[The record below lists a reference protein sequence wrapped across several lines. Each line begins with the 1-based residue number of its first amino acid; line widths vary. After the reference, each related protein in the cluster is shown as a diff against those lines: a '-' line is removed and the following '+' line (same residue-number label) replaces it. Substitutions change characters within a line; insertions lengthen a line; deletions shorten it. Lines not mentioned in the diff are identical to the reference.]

1 MENSKAFVSL
11 LISEP
16 IYIIEKK
23 PSEPDNNL
31 IFPPAVS
38 VTNTKEK
45 NQDITKSQTITK
57 KVLVYCEQK
66 NTSDLSFL
74 SKILL
79 AVNIPDKDAHV
90 TTFTTTDEQI
100 SSDKHIYFGANTISP
115 QGPQY
120 ELFKSGN
127 NQILLADSLT
137 EIQKDVNKKKSL
149 WSALQK
155 MFL

>member
-11 LISEP
+11 LINEP
-16 IYIIEKK
+16 IYIIEKGQI
-23 PSEPDNNL
+23 EPGNNL
-31 IFPPAVS
+31 TSLSPPVIL
-38 VTNTKEK
+38 NTKK
-45 NQDITKSQTITK
+45 DTYQIPDKQVINK
-57 KVLVYCEQK
+57 KVIVYCNQK

-79 AVNIPDKDAHV
+79 AVNISDKEAHI

-100 SSDKHIYFGANTISP
+100 TSDKHIYFGANTISP

-120 ELFKSGN
+120 ELFKSEN

-137 EIQKDVNKKKSL
+137 EIQQDVNKKKLL